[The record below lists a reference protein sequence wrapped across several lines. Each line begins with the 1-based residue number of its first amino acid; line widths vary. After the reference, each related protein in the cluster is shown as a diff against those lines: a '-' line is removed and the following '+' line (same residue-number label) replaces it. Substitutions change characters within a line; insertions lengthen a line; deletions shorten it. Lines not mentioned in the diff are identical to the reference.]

1 MELLRVPVMLPGSF
15 GAWKALTVIA
25 LGVLAGLGK
34 LFDLR
39 DTISVLL
46 PPLAAHLRRPADPPV
61 AARWHD
67 VTPDPQLTTHWDAC
81 DGRQEQGVQA
91 GADRQ

>member
-15 GAWKALTVIA
+15 GAWKALTVMA

-46 PPLAAHLRRPADPPV
+46 PPLAAPLRRPADPP
-61 AARWHD
+61 AAKVVRC
-67 VTPDPQLTTHWDAC
+67 TPDPQPVAHWDAC
-81 DGRQEQGVQA
+81 DGVGKQGVQA
-91 GADRQ
+91 GADRR

>member
-39 DTISVLL
+39 DTISVLP
-46 PPLAAHLRRPADPPV
+46 PPLAAPLRRPAEPP
-61 AARWHD
+61 AAEKG
-67 VTPDPQLTTHWDAC
+67 VVYLTLNCLRSGTHAKV
-81 DGRQEQGVQA
+81 GRSRV
-91 GADRQ
+91 

>member
-46 PPLAAHLRRPADPPV
+46 PLPLAPLRRPTDPPAAAQV
-61 AARWHD
+61 ARC
-67 VTPDPQLTTHWDAC
+67 TSDPQPSAQWDAC
-81 DGRQEQGVQA
+81 DGRQKRGLQA
-91 GADRQ
+91 CADRR